1 MYNEYPDLI
10 YEGLLIDLSNSDIL
24 IESVNVKEKIKT
36 LFKKIKAFLSKMKQK
51 FLDKLKS
58 IGHWMKNIGPR
69 LKDKMIDRLLSSFQI
84 KVPYFNIN
92 NVINFFTN
100 DINDILGISKPL
112 NDFIKVLDYTFIGFD
127 NGEDRIK
134 RFSEDKAY
142 DFYKKDIE
150 EIKKLYDD
158 YKYLADSDSFKYF
171 TGFGSNY
178 YDSRRQILGRVL
190 PQYVSAEMILSRKV
204 LDLDIKLINYITKC
218 GFDKKIDE
226 IIKTINSI
234 EFKYEES
241 IEKYQ
246 SRFKTSINKINSDIR
261 FLCTTVTKFL
271 YGAMN
276 IISETERVC
285 SMHINTLNEIF
296 GNKKHKLI
304 TDDYMK
310 KDKYNESDDN
320 KEV

>member
-1 MYNEYPDLI
+1 MYSEYPDLI

-24 IESVNVKEKIKT
+24 IESVNIKEKIKT
-36 LFKKIKAFLSKMKQK
+36 LFKKIKTFLSKMKQK

-58 IGHWMKNIGPR
+58 IGNWMRNIGPR
-69 LKDKMIDRLLSSFQI
+69 LKDKMIDGLLTRFQI

-158 YKYLADSDSFKYF
+158 YKYLADPESFKYF
-171 TGFGSNY
+171 TGFGSNA
-178 YDSRRQILGRVL
+178 YDNRHQFLGRPL
-190 PQYVSAEMILSRKV
+190 SQTVSKEMVLSRKV

-226 IIKTINSI
+226 IIKTISSI

-271 YGAMN
+271 YGAMK

-285 SMHINTLNEIF
+285 KRHIEQVNEIF
-296 GNKKHKLI
+296 GSKKHKLI
-304 TDDYMK
+304 TDNYMK
-310 KDKYNESDDN
+310 KEKYNKSDDN

>member
-24 IESVNVKEKIKT
+24 IESVNIKEKIKT
-36 LFKKIKAFLSKMKQK
+36 LFKKIKTFLSKMKQK

-58 IGHWMKNIGPR
+58 IGNWMRNIGPK
-69 LKDKMIDRLLSSFQI
+69 LKDKVIDGLLSRFQI

-100 DINDILGISKPL
+100 DINDILGISRPL
-112 NDFIKVLDYTFIGFD
+112 NDFIKVLDYTFIGFK

-134 RFSEDKAY
+134 RFGEDKAY

-158 YKYLADSDSFKYF
+158 YKYLSDPESYKYF
-171 TGFGSNY
+171 TGFGSNS
-178 YDSRRQILGRVL
+178 YDDRRRILGRVI
-190 PQYVSAEMILSRKV
+190 PETISKEMVLSRKV
-204 LDLDIKLINYITKC
+204 LDLDIKLINCITKC
-218 GFDKKIDE
+218 SFDKKIDE
-226 IIKTINSI
+226 IIKTISSI

-241 IEKYQ
+241 IEDYQ
-246 SRFKTSINKINSDIR
+246 SQFKISINKINSDIK

-276 IISETERVC
+276 IISDTERVC
-285 SMHINTLNEIF
+285 KSHIEQINDIF
-296 GNKKHKLI
+296 GSKKHKLI
-304 TDDYMK
+304 TDNYMK
-310 KDKYNESDDN
+310 KEKYNESNDN